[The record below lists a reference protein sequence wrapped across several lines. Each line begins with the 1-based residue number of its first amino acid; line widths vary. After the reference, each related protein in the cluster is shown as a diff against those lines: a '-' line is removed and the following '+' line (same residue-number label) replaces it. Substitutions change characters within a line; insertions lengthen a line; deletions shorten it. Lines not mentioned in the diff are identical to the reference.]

1 MSKRRLNVQD
11 NVPDRCLKRMHDNND
26 DSEHDPEYDCNQ
38 SMTEDN
44 SDSREELSWHFLE
57 EHRPEVGRWL

>member
-44 SDSREELSWHFLE
+44 SDSREELS
-57 EHRPEVGRWL
+57 